1 MNVLQTRSEL
11 LLGKTIFDMNL
22 NVGYYARVSTDK
34 DDQLNSLE
42 NQSNY
47 FREMINENKKWNLV
61 GEYIDEGISGTS
73 VKNRDNFLRM
83 IEDSKQGK
91 LDLIVTK
98 EISRFSRNVVDSIK
112 YTEELLNNGTVVFFI
127 SDNIN
132 TIYPDSEFRLA
143 LMSSL
148 AQDEVRKLS
157 ERVKFGIK
165 RMIKDGKIIG
175 GNLTGYYRKNGR
187 MIINEEERPI
197 IEILF
202 NLYATGKYSFEKIS
216 EVLYEKGYKNKNGK
230 AYSGTTLKQFLINPR
245 YKGYYTANLTR
256 VESYKTHKKVK
267 IPKSEQII
275 YKTDLIDPIV
285 SEELWNKANE
295 LYKKKYNSRNIHITT
310 NQKIVDE
317 SKYTNKLICNE
328 HNEIFVRCAGSN
340 RKNNPTWVCKKYKN
354 EGVLS
359 CNSSIIKEKVLDK
372 VISDVI
378 AEYISENLLL
388 MKNEFI
394 SLCNEVFFKSNNK
407 LKLSLKEQIKELN
420 NKRDKLINLNISNI
434 ISSDEL
440 KDRLNRNDVEILKIK
455 TKLKNL
461 DTKKDYHQ
469 RLKNIDLEIEKL
481 SDVYNNLKVYT
492 NLLIEKIIVTKL
504 ETRYKM
510 NLEIYFKDGSI
521 KNIYFEN

>member
-1 MNVLQTRSEL
+1 MDVLQTRSEL

-47 FREMINENKKWNLV
+47 FREMIDENKKWNLV
-61 GEYIDEGISGTS
+61 GEYIDEGISGIS
-73 VKNRDNFLRM
+73 VKNRENFLRM

-175 GNLTGYYRKNGR
+175 GNLTGYYRKDGR
-187 MIINEEERPI
+187 MIINEEERHI

-216 EVLYEKGYKNKNGK
+216 DILYKKGYKNKNGK
-230 AYSGTTLKQFLINPR
+230 AYSGTTLKKFLINPR

-256 VESYKTHKKVK
+256 VENYKTHKKIN
-267 IPKSEQII
+267 IPKEEQII
-275 YKTDLIDPIV
+275 YKTDLIEPIV
-285 SEELWNKANE
+285 SEELWDKAND
-295 LYKKKYNSRNIHITT
+295 LYRKKYNARNIHITT

-328 HNEIFVRCAGSN
+328 HNEIFIRCAGSN
-340 RKNNPTWVCKKYKN
+340 RRSNPTWVCKKYKK
-354 EGVLS
+354 EGILS
-359 CNSSIIKEKVLDK
+359 CNSPIIKEKMLDK
-372 VISDVI
+372 VISEVI
-378 AEYISENLLL
+378 TEYINENLLL
-388 MKNEFI
+388 MKDEVI
-394 SLCNEVFFKSNNK
+394 DLYNEVFFRSNNR
-407 LKLSLKEQIKELN
+407 LKISLEEQIEELN
-420 NKRDKLINLNISNI
+420 NKRDKLIDLNVSNI

-440 KDRLNRNDVEILKIK
+440 KNRLNKNDMEIS
-455 TKLKNL
+455 KLKDKLSNI
-461 DTKKDYHQ
+461 DTKNNYYE
-469 RLKNIDLEIEKL
+469 RLKNIELEIDNI
-481 SDVYNNLKVYT
+481 SNVFNNLNIYI
-492 NLLIEKIIVTKL
+492 NLLIDKIADHRIFL
-504 ETRYKM
+504 
-510 NLEIYFKDGSI
+510 
-521 KNIYFEN
+521 

>member
-1 MNVLQTRSEL
+1 MNILQTRSEL

-47 FREMINENKKWNLV
+47 FREMIEENKNWNLV

-73 VKNRDNFLRM
+73 VKNRDNFLKM
-83 IEDSKQGK
+83 IDDSKQGK

-98 EISRFSRNVVDSIK
+98 EISRFSRNVVDSIR

-175 GNLTGYYRKNGR
+175 GNLTGYYRKDGK
-187 MIINEEERPI
+187 MIINEDERPI

-216 EVLYEKGYKNKNGK
+216 DILYKKGYKNKNGN
-230 AYSGTTLKQFLINPR
+230 AYSGTTLKKFLINPR

-256 VESYKTHKKVK
+256 VESYKTHKKVS
-267 IPKSEQII
+267 IPKNEQII
-275 YKTDLIDPIV
+275 YKTDLIEPIV
-285 SEELWNKANE
+285 SEELWDKAND
-295 LYKKKYNSRNIHITT
+295 LYRKKYNSRSVHVIAA
-310 NQKIVDE
+310 QKIVDE
-317 SKYTNKLICNE
+317 SKYTNKLICKE
-328 HNEIFVRCAGSN
+328 HGGIFIRCAGSN
-340 RKNNPTWVCKKYKN
+340 RKNNPTWICKKYKK

-359 CNSSIIKEKVLDK
+359 CNSPIIREKTLDK
-372 VISDVI
+372 FISNI
-378 AEYISENLLL
+378 LTEFISENSVL
-388 MKNEFI
+388 MKNKIIDLYSKIF
-394 SLCNEVFFKSNNK
+394 LKSNNK
-407 LKLSLKEQIKELN
+407 LKISLEDEIEELN
-420 NKRDKLINLNISNI
+420 KKRNKLINLNISNI

-440 KDRLNRNDVEILKIK
+440 KSKLNKNDIEIFKLKEKLNNIDTKNNYYVILKKIE
-455 TKLKNL
+455 
-461 DTKKDYHQ
+461 
-469 RLKNIDLEIEKL
+469 LEIDNI
-481 SDVYNNLKVYT
+481 SNVYNNLKIYT
-492 NLLIEKIIVTKL
+492 NLLIDKIVVSKL
-504 ETRYKM
+504 TTRYKM

-521 KNIYFEN
+521 KNIYYEN

>member
-1 MNVLQTRSEL
+1 MNVLKTRSEL
-11 LLGKTIFDMNL
+11 LLGKTIFDMKL

-47 FREMINENKKWNLV
+47 FREMIKENKNWNLV

-73 VKNRDNFLRM
+73 VKNRGEFLKM
-83 IEDSKQGK
+83 LEDSRLGK

-157 ERVKFGIK
+157 ERVRFGIK

-175 GNLTGYYRKNGR
+175 GNLTGYYKKNGR

-202 NLYATGKYSFEKIS
+202 NLYATGKYSFESIS
-216 EVLYEKGYKNKNGK
+216 NFLYKRGYKNKNGN
-230 AYSGTTLKQFLINPR
+230 AYSGTTLKKFLINPR

-256 VESYKTHKKVK
+256 VENYKTHKKVK

-295 LYKKKYNSRNIHITT
+295 LYKKRYNKRKMNITT
-310 NQKIVDE
+310 SQKIINE
-317 SKYTNKLICNE
+317 SKYTNKIFCSD
-328 HNEIFVRCAGSN
+328 HNMIFIRCAGSN
-340 RKNNPTWVCKKYKN
+340 RKSNPTWICKKYKE
-354 EGVLS
+354 EGVRA
-359 CNSSIIKEKVLDK
+359 CNSPIIREKAFDK
-372 VISDVI
+372 VIENI
-378 AEYISENLLL
+378 LTEYLNNNVLSI
-388 MKNEFI
+388 KNELINLYNKVFFEIDNKLRI
-394 SLCNEVFFKSNNK
+394 SL
-407 LKLSLKEQIKELN
+407 QKELN
-420 NKRDKLINLNISNI
+420 ELKIKRDKLINLNILNI
-434 ISSDEL
+434 ISNDEL
-440 KDRLNRNDVEILKIK
+440 ERKLNRNTIEID
-455 TKLKNL
+455 KLVSIINNTSVNKNNH
-461 DTKKDYHQ
+461 K
-469 RLKNIDLEIEKL
+469 RLKNIELEIDNI
-481 SDVYNNLKVYT
+481 SSIHNNLNIYI
-492 NLLIEKIIVTKL
+492 NLFIDKIIVKKL
-504 ETRYKM
+504 LTRYKM
-510 NLEIYFKDGSI
+510 NLDVYFNDGSI
-521 KNIYFEN
+521 RNIYYEN

>member
-47 FREMINENKKWNLV
+47 FREMIGENKKWNLV

-73 VKNRDNFLRM
+73 VKNRDNFLKM

-175 GNLTGYYRKNGR
+175 GNLTGYYRKDGR

-216 EVLYEKGYKNKNGK
+216 DILYKKGYKNKNGK
-230 AYSGTTLKQFLINPR
+230 AYSGTTLKKFLINPR

-256 VESYKTHKKVK
+256 VESYKTHKKIN
-267 IPKSEQII
+267 IPKDEQII
-275 YKTDLIDPIV
+275 YKTDLIEPIV
-285 SEELWNKANE
+285 SEELWDKAND
-295 LYKKKYNSRNIHITT
+295 LYRKKYNARNIHITT

-328 HNEIFVRCAGSN
+328 HNEIFIRCAGSN
-340 RKNNPTWVCKKYKN
+340 RRSNPTWVCKKYKK
-354 EGVLS
+354 EGILC
-359 CNSSIIKEKVLDK
+359 CNSPIIKEKILDRVIGK
-372 VISDVI
+372 VIT
-378 AEYISENLLL
+378 EYINENLLL
-388 MKNEFI
+388 MKNEVI
-394 SLCNEVFFKSNNK
+394 DLYNEVFFKSNNRMK
-407 LKLSLKEQIKELN
+407 ISLEEQIDELN
-420 NKRDKLINLNISNI
+420 NKRDKLINLSISNI

-440 KDRLNRNDVEILKIK
+440 KNRLDKNDIEIS
-455 TKLKNL
+455 KLKDKLSNI
-461 DTKKDYHQ
+461 DTKNNYYE
-469 RLKNIDLEIEKL
+469 RLKNIELEIDNI
-481 SDVYNNLKVYT
+481 SNVYNNLNIYT
-492 NLLIEKIIVTKL
+492 NLLIDKIVVTKL
-504 ETRYKM
+504 KTRYKM
-510 NLEIYFKDGSI
+510 NLEIYFNDGSI
-521 KNIYFEN
+521 KNIYYEN

>member
-1 MNVLQTRSEL
+1 MNILKTRSEL

-22 NVGYYARVSTDK
+22 KVGYYARVSTDK

-47 FREMINENKKWNLV
+47 FKDMINENKKWNLV

-73 VKNRDNFLRM
+73 VRNRDNFLRM
-83 IEDSKQGK
+83 IDDAKSGK

-132 TIYPDSEFRLA
+132 TLYPDSEFRLA

-175 GNLTGYYRKNGR
+175 GNLTGYYRKDGK
-187 MIINEEERPI
+187 MIINEEESPI

-216 EVLYEKGYKNKNGK
+216 DFLYKKGYKNKNGK
-230 AYSGTTLKQFLINPR
+230 AYSGTTLKKFLINPR
-245 YKGYYTANLTR
+245 YKGYYTANLSR
-256 VESYKTHKKVK
+256 VENYKTHKKVK
-267 IPKSEQII
+267 VPASEQIV
-275 YKTDLIDPIV
+275 YKTDLIEPIV
-285 SEELWNKANE
+285 SEELWNKAND
-295 LYKKKYNSRNIHITT
+295 LYKKRYNTRNLHITT

-317 SKYTNKLICNE
+317 SKYTNRLICNK
-328 HNEIFVRCAGSN
+328 HNEIFIRCAGSN
-340 RKNNPTWVCKKYKN
+340 RRNNPTWVCNKYKK
-354 EGVLS
+354 EGILS
-359 CNSSIIKEKVLDK
+359 CNSPIIKEKILDK
-372 VISDVI
+372 
-378 AEYISENLLL
+378 
-388 MKNEFI
+388 FI
-394 SLCNEVFFKSNNK
+394 SNIIIEHLEDNMKLIKHEIINLYNAVFFKVDHK
-407 LKLSLKEQIKELN
+407 LQISLEKQINELN
-420 NKRDKLINLNISNI
+420 KKRDKLINLNISNI

-440 KDRLNRNDVEILKIK
+440 KSRLDKNDIEISKIK
-455 TKLKNL
+455 DKLNTLDNKNN
-461 DTKKDYHQ
+461 YCG
-469 RLKNIDLEIEKL
+469 RLKNIELEI
-481 SDVYNNLKVYT
+481 DNIGNVYNNLNIYI
-492 NLLIEKIIVTKL
+492 NLLIDKIIVTKL
-504 ETRYKM
+504 DTRYKM
-510 NLEIYFKDGSI
+510 KLKIYFNDGSVKEIY
-521 KNIYFEN
+521 YEN

>member
-1 MNVLQTRSEL
+1 MNVLQTRNEL

-47 FREMINENKKWNLV
+47 FREMIGENKKWNLV

-175 GNLTGYYRKNGR
+175 GNLTGYYRKDGR

-216 EVLYEKGYKNKNGK
+216 DILYKKGYKNKNGK
-230 AYSGTTLKQFLINPR
+230 AYSGTTLKKFLINPR

-267 IPKSEQII
+267 IPKNEQII

-295 LYKKKYNSRNIHITT
+295 LFI
-310 NQKIVDE
+310 
-317 SKYTNKLICNE
+317 
-328 HNEIFVRCAGSN
+328 RCAGSN
-340 RKNNPTWVCKKYKN
+340 RRSNPTWICKKYKT

-359 CNSSIIKEKVLDK
+359 CNSPIIKERILDK
-372 VISDVI
+372 VIVDVI
-378 AEYISENLLL
+378 TEYINENLLL
-388 MKNEFI
+388 MKTEI
-394 SLCNEVFFKSNNK
+394 IDLYNEVFFKSNNK
-407 LKLSLKEQIKELN
+407 LKNSLEEQIEELN

-440 KDRLNRNDVEILKIK
+440 KNRLNKNDIEIS
-455 TKLKNL
+455 KLKEKLNAV
-461 DTKKDYHQ
+461 DTKNNYYE
-469 RLKNIDLEIEKL
+469 RLKNIELEIDNI
-481 SDVYNNLKVYT
+481 SNVYNNLNIYT
-492 NLLIEKIIVTKL
+492 NLLIDKVIVTKL

-510 NLEIYFKDGSI
+510 NLEIYFNDGSI
-521 KNIYFEN
+521 RNIYYEN

>member
-1 MNVLQTRSEL
+1 MNVLQTRGEL
-11 LLGKTIFDMNL
+11 LLGKTIFDMEL

-47 FREMINENKKWNLV
+47 FKEMIFENKKWNLV

-73 VKNRDNFLRM
+73 VKNRDNFLKM
-83 IEDSKQGK
+83 IEDSKKGM

-112 YTEELLNNGTVVFFI
+112 YTEELLNNGTVVFFL

-157 ERVKFGIK
+157 ERVKFGIR

-175 GNLTGYYRKNGR
+175 GNLTGYHRKDGR

-202 NLYATGKYSFEKIS
+202 NLYATGKYSFERIS
-216 EVLYEKGYKNKNGK
+216 DILYKKGYKNKNGK
-230 AYSGTTLKQFLINPR
+230 AYSGTTLKKFLINPR

-256 VESYKTHKKVK
+256 VESYKTHKKVN
-267 IPKSEQII
+267 IPKEEQII
-275 YKTDLIDPIV
+275 YKTNLIEPIV
-285 SEELWNKANE
+285 SEELWDKANN
-295 LYKKKYNSRNIHITT
+295 LYKKKYSSRNIHITT
-310 NQKIVDE
+310 NQKAIE
-317 SKYTNKLICNE
+317 QSKYTNKLICGK
-328 HNEIFVRCAGSN
+328 HNEKFIRCAGSN
-340 RKNNPTWVCKKYKN
+340 RKSNPIWVCKKYKN

-359 CNSSIIKEKVLDK
+359 CNSPIIKEKILDKFITNVIEKYLVNNLNLIKNDVLDL
-372 VISDVI
+372 
-378 AEYISENLLL
+378 Y
-388 MKNEFI
+388 
-394 SLCNEVFFKSNNK
+394 NEVFLKSNNK
-407 LKLSLKEQIKELN
+407 LKVSLEEKVEELN
-420 NKRDKLINLNISNI
+420 INRDKLINLNLSNI

-440 KDRLNRNDVEILKIK
+440 KSRLDKNDLEVNKIK
-455 TKLKNL
+455 NKLGNIDEKNN
-461 DTKKDYHQ
+461 YCG
-469 RLKNIDLEIEKL
+469 RLKNIEEEIDLIL
-481 SDVYNNLKVYT
+481 NVGNNLNIYV
-492 NLLIEKIIVTKL
+492 NLLIDKIIVIKL
-504 ETRYKM
+504 STRYKM
-510 NLEIYFKDGSI
+510 NLEIHFNDGTI
-521 KNIYFEN
+521 QDVYFEN

>member
-1 MNVLQTRSEL
+1 MNVLQTRNEL

-47 FREMINENKKWNLV
+47 FREMIGENKKWNLV

-73 VKNRDNFLRM
+73 VKNRDNFLKM

-175 GNLTGYYRKNGR
+175 GNLTGYYRKDGR

-216 EVLYEKGYKNKNGK
+216 DILYKKGYKNKNGK
-230 AYSGTTLKQFLINPR
+230 AYSGTTLKKFLINPR

-256 VESYKTHKKVK
+256 VESYKTHKKIN
-267 IPKSEQII
+267 IPKDEQII
-275 YKTDLIDPIV
+275 YKTDLIEPIV
-285 SEELWNKANE
+285 SEELWDKANN
-295 LYKKKYNSRNIHITT
+295 LYRRKYDARNVHITT

-328 HNEIFVRCAGSN
+328 HNELFIRCAGSN
-340 RKNNPTWVCKKYKN
+340 RRSNPTWVCKKYKK
-354 EGVLS
+354 EGILS
-359 CNSSIIKEKVLDK
+359 CNSPIIKERILDK
-372 VISDVI
+372 VISKVI
-378 AEYISENLLL
+378 IEYIKENLLL
-388 MKNEFI
+388 MKNEI
-394 SLCNEVFFKSNNK
+394 IDLYNEVFFKSNNK
-407 LKLSLKEQIKELN
+407 LKISLEEQIEELN

-440 KDRLNRNDVEILKIK
+440 KNRLNKNDIEIS
-455 TKLKNL
+455 KLKEKLNAI
-461 DTKKDYHQ
+461 DTKNNYYE
-469 RLKNIDLEIEKL
+469 RLKNIELEIDNI
-481 SDVYNNLKVYT
+481 SNVYNNLNIYT
-492 NLLIEKIIVTKL
+492 NLLIDKVIVTKL

-510 NLEIYFKDGSI
+510 NLEIYFNDGSI
-521 KNIYFEN
+521 RNIYYEN

>member
-47 FREMINENKKWNLV
+47 FREMINENKKWHLV

-83 IEDSKQGK
+83 IDDSKNGK

-112 YTEELLNNGTVVFFI
+112 YTEELFNNGTVVFFI

-132 TIYPDSEFRLA
+132 TIYPDSEFRLT

-157 ERVKFGIK
+157 ERVKFVIK

-175 GNLTGYYRKNGR
+175 GNLTGYYRKDGK
-187 MIINEEERPI
+187 MIINEEEKKI
-197 IEILF
+197 IDLLF
-202 NLYATGKYSFEKIS
+202 NLYATGKYSFESIS
-216 EVLYEKGYKNKNGK
+216 NILYKKGYKNKNGK
-230 AYSGTTLKQFLINPR
+230 PYSGTTLKKLLINPR
-245 YKGYYTANLTR
+245 FKGYYTANLTR

-267 IPKSEQII
+267 IPKEEQII
-275 YKTDLIDPIV
+275 YKTDLIEPIV
-285 SEELWNKANE
+285 SEELWDKANE
-295 LYKKKYNSRNIHITT
+295 LYKKRYNERKMNITT
-310 NQKIVDE
+310 QQKILDKG
-317 SKYTNKLICNE
+317 KYTNNIFCSE
-328 HNEIFVRCAGSN
+328 HNTLFIRCSGSS
-340 RKNNPTWVCKKYKN
+340 RRNNPTWVCKKYKE
-354 EGVLS
+354 EGVIS
-359 CNSSIIKEKVLDK
+359 CNSPIIKEKVLDK
-372 VISDVI
+372 FISNVLD
-378 AEYISENLLL
+378 EYLKDNIKII
-388 MKNEFI
+388 KNEFI
-394 SLCNEVFFKSNNK
+394 NLYNKIFFKVDNK
-407 LKLSLKEQIKELN
+407 LKISMEKELEELN
-420 NKRDKLINLNISNI
+420 IKRDKLINLNISNI

-440 KDRLNRNDVEILKIK
+440 KNKLSRNDIEILKLK

-461 DTKKDYHQ
+461 DVKKDYHQ
-469 RLKNIDLEIEKL
+469 RLKNVELEIEKL
-481 SDVYNNLKVYT
+481 SDVYNNLNMYT
-492 NLLIEKIIVTKL
+492 NLLIDKIIVTKL
-504 ETRYKM
+504 NTRYRM
-510 NLEIYFKDGSI
+510 NFKIYFNDGNV
-521 KNIYFEN
+521 KEVYYEN

>member
-1 MNVLQTRSEL
+1 MNVLKTRSEL
-11 LLGKTIFDMNL
+11 LLGKTIFDMKL

-47 FREMINENKKWNLV
+47 FREMIKENKNWNLV

-73 VKNRDNFLRM
+73 VKNRGEFLKM
-83 IEDSKQGK
+83 LEDSRLGK

-157 ERVKFGIK
+157 ERVRFGIK

-175 GNLTGYYRKNGR
+175 GNLTGYYKRNGR

-202 NLYATGKYSFEKIS
+202 NLYATGKYSFESIS
-216 EVLYEKGYKNKNGK
+216 NFLYKRGYKNKNGN
-230 AYSGTTLKQFLINPR
+230 AYSGTTLKKFLINPR

-256 VESYKTHKKVK
+256 VENYKTHKKVK

-295 LYKKKYNSRNIHITT
+295 LYKKRYNERKMNITT
-310 NQKIVDE
+310 SQKIINE
-317 SKYTNKLICNE
+317 SKYTNKIFCSD
-328 HNEIFVRCAGSN
+328 HNMIFIRCAGSN
-340 RKNNPTWVCKKYKN
+340 RKSNPTWICKKYKE
-354 EGVLS
+354 EGVRA
-359 CNSSIIKEKVLDK
+359 CNSPIIREKAFDK
-372 VISDVI
+372 VIENI
-378 AEYISENLLL
+378 LTEYLNNNVLSI
-388 MKNEFI
+388 KNELINLYNKVFFEIDNKLRI
-394 SLCNEVFFKSNNK
+394 SL
-407 LKLSLKEQIKELN
+407 QKELN
-420 NKRDKLINLNISNI
+420 ELKIKRDKLINLNILNI
-434 ISSDEL
+434 ISNDEL
-440 KDRLNRNDVEILKIK
+440 ERKLNRNTIEID
-455 TKLKNL
+455 KLVSIINN
-461 DTKKDYHQ
+461 TSVNKDNHK
-469 RLKNIDLEIEKL
+469 RLKNIGLEIDNI
-481 SDVYNNLKVYT
+481 SSIHNNLNIYI
-492 NLLIEKIIVTKL
+492 NLFIDKIIVKKL
-504 ETRYKM
+504 LTRYKM
-510 NLEIYFKDGSI
+510 NLDVYFNDGI
-521 KNIYFEN
+521 IRNIYYEN